1 MFVLQTTNKSK
12 PQNVGGN
19 YDRKEVKVMPQIIL
33 YEWKIIFSESLLH
46 KTPTPW
52 YVFARILQFAV
63 ASFVFLLIV
72 KPLAGASSIM

>member
-1 MFVLQTTNKSK
+1 
-12 PQNVGGN
+12 
-19 YDRKEVKVMPQIIL
+19 MPQIIL